1 LCKTGN
7 QLLAAADNVQP
18 AFVLMLFEHFIE
30 AAFKLCHLQCSPV
43 AQWSLLALSKISSE
57 IGKEKLEILIEAI
70 EKAYT
75 DPSRNVFPTDLSA
88 N

>member
-1 LCKTGN
+1 MIRMTLGRGSHLLEELCKTGN

-43 AQWSLLALSKISSE
+43 AQWSLLALFKISSE
-57 IGKEKLEILIEAI
+57 IGK
-70 EKAYT
+70 
-75 DPSRNVFPTDLSA
+75 
-88 N
+88 